1 MARVPSS
8 QLATLSFSTLSIAV
22 ATSEMRTGAPFC
34 QVTITG
40 M

>member
-1 MARVPSS
+1 MPSS
-8 QLATLSFSTLSIAV
+8 QLATLSFSTLSIDV

-34 QVTITG
+34 QATITG